1 MNFAVNL
8 TAQAERDL
16 LDICR
21 YVALNDAPAKAEK
34 LLDNL
39 ETVIESLETL
49 PQRGH
54 CPPEL
59 ERIGMMEYREV
70 FFKPYR
76 VIYRIADREVRV
88 YAIIDGRRDL
98 PDLLQERIL
107 R

>member
-1 MNFAVNL
+1 MARGQPDCAGRARSAGHMPL
-8 TAQAERDL
+8 RSPQRCAGKSREAAGQ
-16 LDICR
+16 
-21 YVALNDAPAKAEK
+21 PG
-34 LLDNL
+34 
-39 ETVIESLETL
+39 TVIESLETL

-76 VIYRIADREVRV
+76 VIYRIAGREVRV
-88 YAIIDGRRDL
+88 YAVLDGRRDL

>member
-1 MNFAVNL
+1 MNFAVKL

-16 LDICR
+16 LDIYR
-21 YVALNDAPAKAEK
+21 YVAANDAPAKAEG

-39 ETVIESLETL
+39 EKVIESLETL

-59 ERIGMMEYREV
+59 ERIGMMEYREL

-76 VIYRIADREVRV
+76 VIYRITGKDVCV
-88 YAIIDGRRDL
+88 YAVLDGRRDI
-98 PDLLQERIL
+98 PDLLQERML